1 MWLLPC
7 LYRQQSTTAAPRFPF
22 PVNPQAALDRHGPG
36 LTRANLASR
45 LDVPLE
51 VDERAAVVFR
61 NVTGRLGSTWYKRA
75 NPIQFEHPVVPRLG
89 SLARL
94 DASLFQPKAIKE

>member
-1 MWLLPC
+1 MV
-7 LYRQQSTTAAPRFPF
+7 AAL
-22 PVNPQAALDRHGPG
+22 QAALDRHGPG